1 MRTDAPAFTARAI
14 AAYRSSSSSTRSVL
28 VAPKAANE
36 ALVKGLAREEGRCNV
51 RANSILVGVIEAGMF
66 PVLLEQGQFDQAW
79 IDETQKMLALKRW
92 GKAHDVGRAAAFL
105 ASDRAD
111 YVTGTA
117 VERFGGI
124 WVVAN
129 VKKPARASGLRSR
142 LTRIS
147 CLGR

>member
-1 MRTDAPAFTARAI
+1 MRTDALAFTARAI

-92 GKAHDVGRAAAFL
+92 GKAHARLRKSLERIEECYEYTDRGSGRGALTPRATMSAQIVDFHQGFGVGL
-105 ASDRAD
+105 
-111 YVTGTA
+111 
-117 VERFGGI
+117 
-124 WVVAN
+124 
-129 VKKPARASGLRSR
+129 L
-142 LTRIS
+142 
-147 CLGR
+147 